1 MVPRP
6 LRITAFAVACGVI
19 GWLSLA
25 PTTTIPGLF
34 TLWDKI
40 EHAVAYLGLALI
52 GAYAFPQRLTRVA
65 TGLFLGGVGVEILQ
79 STMGLGR
86 QGDPADALA
95 NTIGIATG
103 LLLALVIRERIK
115 VKSPARGE

>member
-25 PTTTIPGLF
+25 PTIPGLF